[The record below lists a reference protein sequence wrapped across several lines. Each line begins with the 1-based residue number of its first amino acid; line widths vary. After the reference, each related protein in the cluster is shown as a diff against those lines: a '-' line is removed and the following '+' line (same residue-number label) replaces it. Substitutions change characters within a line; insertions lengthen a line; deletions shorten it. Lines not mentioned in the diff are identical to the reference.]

1 MKEYTS
7 SSICHWWSRCPCQ
20 HVCFRMIKCDARFLC
35 WCQTGLGSARLGFF
49 NWTIC
54 SFSSMRFFYVFCAQ
68 IFYNKYNLSLSVHW
82 TNGLILSCLDL
93 SIHMHHS
100 HAVHDL
106 VYHVKKQ
113 LALIF
118 LPSSLKFSD
127 SVTVSFLFS
136 FSVGAFF
143 IQRFWN
149 PFQIM
154 PY

>member
-1 MKEYTS
+1 MVQMSLPTCVLPHDKVWRTIS
-7 SSICHWWSRCPCQ
+7 LLMSDWPWLCQ
-20 HVCFRMIKCDARFLC
+20 AWFL
-35 WCQTGLGSARLGFF
+35 QLDDLQFF
-49 NWTIC
+49 KHA
-54 SFSSMRFFYVFCAQ
+54 FFYVFCAQ

-127 SVTVSFLFS
+127 SVTVLFLFCFLFLLGLFLS
-136 FSVGAFF
+136 RGFETRSK
-143 IQRFWN
+143 
-149 PFQIM
+149 
-154 PY
+154 